1 MVKDFLF
8 LIPLMPAEFLDSQRK
23 KLRELCFSQ
32 IRKLDSSYS
41 VWLLGD
47 VTDESRLPE
56 HFETIPTKGRTKED
70 KLFEAGKILAADP
83 NPNYRYL
90 IRLDDD
96 DLINPRVFDL
106 CAAAEFDCAV
116 DSRHWFYDLSS
127 GMLSRQ
133 KREWFPNTVIHAFE
147 SALTM
152 VEAKG
157 GAAVAGKQNFLFA
170 CDHSLA
176 WHPFYEN
183 RNLKRIESG
192 NPLYIRVLNPGSIT
206 ATANGSK
213 RKADYLSYLTTFGHW
228 KAGFPRDFEAV
239 KNDLLEVWKN
249 ECGEMRSY
257 QFPKNTKLKS
267 LIRKIRNR

>member
-70 KLFEAGKILAADP
+70 KLFEAGEILVTDHVQ
-83 NPNYRYL
+83 NYRYL
-90 IRLDDD
+90 VRLDDD

-106 CAAAEFDCAV
+106 NAAAEFDCVV
-116 DSRHWFYDLSS
+116 DSAHWFYDLSS

-147 SALTM
+147 NALTL
-152 VEAKG
+152 VDAKG
-157 GAAVAGKQNFLFA
+157 GAAGAGNQNFLFA

-183 RNLKRIESG
+183 RNIKRIESD

-239 KNDLLEVWKN
+239 KDDLLEVWKN